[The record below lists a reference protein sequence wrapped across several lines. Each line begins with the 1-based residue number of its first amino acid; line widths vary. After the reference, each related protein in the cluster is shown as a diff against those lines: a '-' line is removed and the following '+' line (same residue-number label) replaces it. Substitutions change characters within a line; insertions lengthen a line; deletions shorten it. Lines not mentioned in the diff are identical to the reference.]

1 MDIQPFLDYTVFGYP
16 ITPMLVAI
24 TIAMTAIMLKNILA
38 TLILK
43 PLRTINKLSSGDTL
57 EKIADLAEVPLR
69 LCIVFAGFYIASHWV
84 HTPKT
89 EPFIHLFFKSFL
101 TFVIFWILF
110 RMVDKFSTLFN
121 FFSSKVGKE
130 LNDDIQNFLTKT
142 LRILVI
148 ALGVMAIL
156 QEWGINVSAFVAS
169 LGLGGLAFALA
180 AKDTVANLFGSLVI
194 FSDRPFQVGDW
205 VETPNVD
212 GTIEEIGICSTKI
225 RNHAQA
231 LVSVPNAVMA
241 NTTITNWSRM
251 GKRRVRTRIGLTYG
265 TSAEQMQAVVSDI
278 KEMLQN
284 HPDVHQEVIVVNF
297 DEFEASALSI
307 LLNFFTNTIVTAEY
321 LHVRQDINLKIMQI
335 VAKHGA
341 QFAFPSQ
348 SLYVESL
355 PKQQLK

>member
-1 MDIQPFLDYTVFGYP
+1 MDFNLFLNYTVWGYP
-16 ITPMLVAI
+16 IAPI
-24 TIAMTAIMLKNILA
+24 TIAFSIALFALLVKNILA
-38 TLILK
+38 TLLLK
-43 PLRTINKLSSGDTL
+43 PLRTISKHSSSDTL
-57 EKIADLAEVPLR
+57 DKIADLAEGPLK
-69 LCIVFAGFYIASHWV
+69 LSLVFVGFYIASHWL

-110 RMVDKFSTLFN
+110 RMVDKFSTVFN

-130 LNDDIQNFLTKT
+130 INDDIQNFLTKA
-142 LRILVI
+142 LRLLVV
-148 ALGVMAIL
+148 ALGIMAIL

-205 VETPNVD
+205 IETPNVD
-212 GTIEEIGICSTKI
+212 GTIEEIGIRSTKI

-231 LVSVPNAVMA
+231 LVSVPNSVMA
-241 NTTITNWSRM
+241 DSTIINWSRM
-251 GKRRVRTRIGLTYG
+251 GKRRVRTRIGLTYS
-265 TSAEQMQAVVSDI
+265 TTAEQMETIVNEIRA
-278 KEMLQN
+278 MLQN

-307 LLNFFTNTIVTAEY
+307 LLNFFTNTIVTADY
-321 LHVRQDINLKIMQI
+321 LHVKQNINLKIMHI
-335 VAKHGA
+335 VARNSA

-355 PKQQLK
+355 PK

>member
-1 MDIQPFLDYTVFGYP
+1 MNMQLFLEYTVWGYP
-16 ITPMLVAI
+16 IAPIL
-24 TIAMTAIMLKNILA
+24 IASSIALLSLMLKNILA
-38 TLILK
+38 SLLLK
-43 PLRTINKLSSGDTL
+43 PIRTIGKHSSGDTL
-57 EKIADLAEVPLR
+57 EKIADLAEAPLK
-69 LCIVFAGFYIASHWV
+69 LSLVFAGFYIASQWL

-89 EPFIHLFFKSFL
+89 EPFIHLIFKSFL

-110 RMVDKFSTLFN
+110 RMIDKFSTVFN

-212 GTIEEIGICSTKI
+212 GTIEEIGIRSTKI

-251 GKRRVRTRIGLTYG
+251 GKRRVRTRIGITYT
-265 TSAEQMQAVVSDI
+265 TSVEQMQAIVREI
-278 KEMLQN
+278 KEMLET
-284 HPDVHQEVIVVNF
+284 HPDIHPEVIIVNF

-307 LLNFFTNTIVTAEY
+307 LLNFFTNTIVTTEY
-321 LHVRQDINLKIMQI
+321 LHVRQDMNFKIMQI
-335 VAKHGA
+335 VARNNA
-341 QFAFPSQ
+341 SFAFPSQ

-355 PKQQLK
+355 PK

>member
-1 MDIQPFLDYTVFGYP
+1 MDIQLFLDYTVLGYP
-16 ITPMLVAI
+16 IAPMLIAI
-24 TIAMTAIMLKNILA
+24 TIALSAIMLKNLIA
-38 TLILK
+38 TLLLK
-43 PLRTINKLSSGDTL
+43 PLRTISQHSSGDTF
-57 EKIADLAEVPLR
+57 EKMADLAEAPLK
-69 LCIVFAGFYIASHWV
+69 LSIVFAGFYIASHWL

-89 EPFIHLFFKSFL
+89 EPFIQLFFKSFL

-121 FFSSKVGKE
+121 FFSAKVGKE

-148 ALGVMAIL
+148 ALGIMAIL

-205 VETPNVD
+205 VETPSVD
-212 GTIEEIGICSTKI
+212 GTIEEIGIRSTKI

-251 GKRRVRTRIGLTYG
+251 GKRRVRTRIGLTYS
-265 TSAEQMQAVVSDI
+265 TSAEQMLAVVADI

-284 HPDVHQEVIVVNF
+284 HPDIHQEVIVVNF

-321 LHVRQDINLKIMQI
+321 LHVKQDVNVKIMQI
-335 VAKHGA
+335 VARHGA

-355 PKQQLK
+355 PK

>member
-1 MDIQPFLDYTVFGYP
+1 MDFQLFLEYTLWGYP
-16 ITPMLVAI
+16 VGPIFVAFSI
-24 TIAMTAIMLKNILA
+24 SLFTILIKNIVA
-38 TLILK
+38 TLLLK
-43 PLRTINKLSSGDTL
+43 PLRTISKHSSGDTF
-57 EKIADLAEVPLR
+57 EKIADLAEAPLR
-69 LCIVFAGFYIASHWV
+69 LSIVFVGFYIASHWV
-84 HTPKT
+84 HTAKT
-89 EPFIHLFFKSFL
+89 EPFFHLFFKSFL

-110 RMVDKFSTLFN
+110 RMVDKFSTVFN

-130 LNDDIQNFLTKT
+130 LNDDIQNFLIKT
-142 LRILVI
+142 FRILII
-148 ALGVMAIL
+148 ALGIMAIL

-205 VETPNVD
+205 IETPNVD
-212 GTIEEIGICSTKI
+212 GTIEEIGIRSTKI

-251 GKRRVRTRIGLTYG
+251 GKRRVRMRIGLTYS
-265 TSAEQMQAVVSDI
+265 TSAEQMQAVIADI
-278 KEMLQN
+278 KTMLQN
-284 HPDVHQEVIVVNF
+284 HPDIHQEVILVNF

-321 LHVRQDINLKIMQI
+321 LHVRQEINLEIMRI
-335 VAKHGA
+335 VARNGA

>member
-1 MDIQPFLDYTVFGYP
+1 MNLQDFLDYTLWGYP
-16 ITPMLVAI
+16 IAPILIAI
-24 TIAMTAIMLKNILA
+24 TIALLSLLFKNILA
-38 TLILK
+38 SLILK
-43 PLRTINKLSSGDTL
+43 PLRTIGQHSSTDTL
-57 EKIADLAEVPLR
+57 EKIADLSEAPLK
-69 LCIVFAGFYIASHWV
+69 LSIVFGGLYVASHWL

-89 EPFIHLFFKSFL
+89 EPFIHLIFKSFL
-101 TFVIFWILF
+101 TFIIFWTLL

-130 LNDDIQNFLTKT
+130 LNDDIQNFMTKT

-180 AKDTVANLFGSLVI
+180 AKDTVSNLFGSLVI

-205 VETPNVD
+205 VETPDVD
-212 GTIEEIGICSTKI
+212 GTIEEIGIRSTKI

-251 GKRRVRTRIGLTYG
+251 GKRRIRMRIGLTYT
-265 TSAEQMQAVVSDI
+265 TSIEQMQAIVTEI

-284 HPDVHQEVIVVNF
+284 HPDIHQELILVNF

-307 LLNFFTNTIVTAEY
+307 LLNFFTNSVITAEY
-321 LHVRQDINLKIMQI
+321 LHVRQDVNFKIMHI
-335 VAKHGA
+335 VAKNGA

-355 PKQQLK
+355 PK

>member
-1 MDIQPFLDYTVFGYP
+1 MNLQDALNYSLLGYP
-16 ITPMLVAI
+16 IAPFIIAFAI
-24 TIAMTAIMLKNILA
+24 ITTTFLLKNIFVML
-38 TLILK
+38 LLK
-43 PLRTINKLSSGDTL
+43 PLRKINEHTQTDVPQKL
-57 EKIADLAEVPLR
+57 ADLMESPLQ
-69 LCIVFAGFYIASHWV
+69 ISTVFAGFYIASRWIDF
-84 HTPKT
+84 PKID
-89 EPFIHLFFKSFL
+89 PFINLFFKSFL

-110 RMVDKFSTLFN
+110 RMVEKFSTLFN

-142 LRILVI
+142 LRIIVV

-212 GTIEEIGICSTKI
+212 GTIEEIGIRSTKI

-251 GKRRVRTRIGLTYG
+251 GKRRVRTRIGLTYS
-265 TSAEQMQAVVSDI
+265 TTAEQMEAIVGEI
-278 KEMLQN
+278 KTMLES
-284 HPDVHQEVIVVNF
+284 HPDVHQDVIVVNF

-321 LHVRQDINLKIMQI
+321 LQVRQDINFKIMQI

-341 QFAFPSQ
+341 SFAFPSQ

>member
-1 MDIQPFLDYTVFGYP
+1 MNFENVLNYTVLGYP
-16 ITPMLVAI
+16 ITPLLIALSIVAM
-24 TIAMTAIMLKNILA
+24 AFLFKNIITSL
-38 TLILK
+38 LLK
-43 PLRTINKLSSGDTL
+43 PLRSLNNRSSSDTL
-57 EKIADLAEVPLR
+57 GKIADLTEAPLK
-69 LCIVFAGFYIASHWV
+69 LSIIFGSFYIASHWIN
-84 HTPKT
+84 TPKT

-101 TFVIFWILF
+101 TFVIFWILL

-130 LNDDIQNFLTKT
+130 INDDIQNFMTKT
-142 LRILVI
+142 LRLLLI

-180 AKDTVANLFGSLVI
+180 AKDTVSNLFGSLVI

-212 GTIEEIGICSTKI
+212 GTIEEIGIRSTKI

-251 GKRRVRTRIGLTYG
+251 GKRRIRMRIGLTYG
-265 TSAEQMQAVVSDI
+265 TGVEQMQAIVSDI

-284 HPDVHQEVIVVNF
+284 HPDIHQEVILVSF

-307 LLNFFTNTIVTAEY
+307 LLNFFTNSVVTAEY
-321 LHVRQDINLKIMQI
+321 LHVRQDVNFKLMHI
-335 VAKHGA
+335 VAKNGA

-355 PKQQLK
+355 PK

>member
-1 MDIQPFLDYTVFGYP
+1 MNLQDFLNYTLWGYP
-16 ITPMLVAI
+16 IAPILIAI
-24 TIAMTAIMLKNILA
+24 TIALSSLMLKNILA
-38 TLILK
+38 ALILK
-43 PLRTINKLSSGDTL
+43 PLRTISKHSSNDTL
-57 EKIADLAEVPLR
+57 EKIADLSEAPLK
-69 LCIVFAGFYIASHWV
+69 LSLVFGGFYIASHWL

-89 EPFIHLFFKSFL
+89 EPFIHLIFKSFL

-212 GTIEEIGICSTKI
+212 GTIEEIGIRSTKI

-251 GKRRVRTRIGLTYG
+251 GKRRVRTRIGLTYA
-265 TSAEQMQAVVSDI
+265 TSAQQMQAVVSDI

-284 HPDVHQEVIVVNF
+284 HPDVHPDVIVVSF

-307 LLNFFTNTIVTAEY
+307 LLNFFTNSIVTAEY
-321 LHVRQDINLKIMQI
+321 LHVRQDINFKIMQI
-335 VAKHGA
+335 VSKHGA

-355 PKQQLK
+355 PK

>member
-1 MDIQPFLDYTVFGYP
+1 MDLQLFFDYSLWGYP
-16 ITPMLVAI
+16 IAPILIAAGIALSAI
-24 TIAMTAIMLKNILA
+24 LLKNILA

-43 PLRTINKLSSGDTL
+43 PLRTINKHSSSDTF
-57 EKIADLAEVPLR
+57 EKIADLSETPLQ
-69 LCIVFAGFYIASHWV
+69 LSILFAGFYIASHWI

-212 GTIEEIGICSTKI
+212 GTIEEIGIRSTKI

-251 GKRRVRTRIGLTYG
+251 GKRRVRTRIGLTYS
-265 TSAEQMQAVVSDI
+265 TTAEQMEAIVGEI
-278 KEMLQN
+278 KTMLQS
-284 HPDVHQEVIVVNF
+284 HPDVHPDVIVVNF

-321 LHVRQDINLKIMQI
+321 LQVRQDVNFKIMQI

-341 QFAFPSQ
+341 SFAFPSQ